1 MFAGNFLSA
10 PISGGDP
17 GGGKM
22 SSRGRTYLVALGVA
36 SIVALALLLTGLG
49 VFNQSASTGAPTTTS
64 STTYN
69 VVASSVIA
77 SAATYTPSDGYTQGS
92 PKQLSAH
99 ESGLETAGYA
109 LFTNQGAAVANMT
122 ILVFNSTTSA
132 QRYIDSVI
140 SNAKALSG
148 YTDVTSVL
156 TSYQHYGTCY
166 GYAESDPEGAGAIA
180 TGVCTKGNVYVQVH
194 LATTSSLPSAEGD
207 MSSLVGAA
215 YQGIG

>member
-1 MFAGNFLSA
+1 MLTGNFLSA
-10 PISGGDP
+10 PSSGENP
-17 GGGKM
+17 GGVPPA
-22 SSRGRTYLVALGVA
+22 RGRTYLLALGVA

-49 VFNQSASTGAPTTTS
+49 VFNQSSATSTSTTTS

-69 VVASSVIA
+69 VVASSVLA
-77 SAATYTPSDGYTQGS
+77 SAATYTPAAGYAQGS
-92 PKQLSAH
+92 PKQLNPH
-99 ESGLETAGYA
+99 EFGLETAGYA
-109 LFTNQGAAVANMT
+109 LFTDQGGAVANMT

-132 QRYIDSVI
+132 QRYTDSVI

-148 YTDVTSVL
+148 YTDVTSML
-156 TSYQHYGTCY
+156 ASYQHYGACY
-166 GYAESDPEGAGAIA
+166 GYAETDPEGGGAIA
-180 TGVCTKGNVYVQVH
+180 TGVCAKGNIYIQVH